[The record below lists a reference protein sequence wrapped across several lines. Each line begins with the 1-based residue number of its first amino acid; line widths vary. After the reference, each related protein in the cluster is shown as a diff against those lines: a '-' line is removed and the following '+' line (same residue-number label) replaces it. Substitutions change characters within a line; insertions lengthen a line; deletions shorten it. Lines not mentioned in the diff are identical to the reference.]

1 MMIVWMLLPPGD
13 VILGKQHWQ
22 CCLDERAGLA
32 LLKSPEI
39 IETIEITRNRLSP
52 PFIFRVNVVEN
63 RILFK
68 ILANIFLGKV
78 LVTVADL

>member
-1 MMIVWMLLPPGD
+1 MDDDDEVGEENMMIVWMLLMTMGMMRKNMMIVWMLLPPGD

-39 IETIEITRNRLSP
+39 IETIEIT
-52 PFIFRVNVVEN
+52 
-63 RILFK
+63 
-68 ILANIFLGKV
+68 
-78 LVTVADL
+78 

>member
-1 MMIVWMLLPPGD
+1 MDAFDDDGDDEENMMMVWMLLPPGD

-39 IETIEITRNRLSP
+39 IEIT
-52 PFIFRVNVVEN
+52 
-63 RILFK
+63 
-68 ILANIFLGKV
+68 
-78 LVTVADL
+78 